1 MKKNIADS
9 IININAKNGKL
20 NMIHMIFRLKIYG
33 GKGYEK
39 KRKSFS
45 ASACH
50 GSDSK
55 QRTGNGSGGRGIRPQ
70 DGTTKEQ
77 PFLSGTG
84 GSSQFRIP
92 CLVSLDDGTI
102 VQGVTPDGIRA
113 ETAVVWIRS
122 CPGQQTKEKHGIILL
137 QIISEITGMHGIT
150 IRQHLLI
157 LQWRQT
163 EKEYI

>member
-55 QRTGNGSGGRGIRPQ
+55 QRTGTVLAAEGIRPQ

-102 VQGVTPDGIRA
+102 VAGCDG
-113 ETAVVWIRS
+113 
-122 CPGQQTKEKHGIILL
+122 
-137 QIISEITGMHGIT
+137 
-150 IRQHLLI
+150 LLI
-157 LQWRQT
+157 SASAAVAVMFKRN
-163 EKEYI
+163 KNR

>member
-1 MKKNIADS
+1 MKKRGRALALLIATVLTVS
-9 IININAKNGKL
+9 SVPGTVLAA
-20 NMIHMIFRLKIYG
+20 
-33 GKGYEK
+33 E
-39 KRKSFS
+39 
-45 ASACH
+45 
-50 GSDSK
+50 
-55 QRTGNGSGGRGIRPQ
+55 GIRPQ

-102 VQGVTPDGIRA
+102 VAGCDARWNTSGDGGGLD
-113 ETAVVWIRS
+113 RS